1 MKKAQIAIFFVLA
14 ILILILAM
22 FLFIRKPI
30 AEEERKE
37 ITSFKQAKETFES
50 YINQCLVDTTDRAVK
65 RYGLG
70 YINEQLEDY
79 TKNHLLECMNNF
91 EDFKKLGFDVTFS
104 DPKISIEINEKK
116 VDSVLNVKTEL
127 FTETDK
133 ARFDKFETTI
143 EYPDDF
149 EDPIKGFEW
158 KFRGILYKYEKS
170 NNPRPNDIFI
180 AKIDLED
187 PTVRYYVTPRI
198 APNLMIT
205 SQFLASNGLQ
215 FAVNGGG
222 FEIRTTN
229 EVNGYSAYNGVAY
242 SPQDII
248 PGETIFVTEDNKVF
262 LDNKIPDGMKYA
274 ITGFNHMVEEG
285 KIVDRFADPNHPN
298 HKPGY
303 DNLEPRT
310 SIGKDE
316 KDNWLVIFVIDGR
329 NPGVS
334 EGLDLKELA
343 ELHLKYGS
351 TTAFNMDGGGSSTF
365 VMQEGSGFK
374 VYNTPSDGAQ
384 RPVAN
389 HFGVYAEPLTTS

>member
-1 MKKAQIAIFFVLA
+1 MKKSQVAIFFVLA
-14 ILILILAM
+14 ILVVILSL

-50 YINQCLVDTTDRAVK
+50 YVNQCLVDTTDRAVK
-65 RYGLG
+65 RYGLE

-79 TKNHLLECMNNF
+79 TENHLLDCMNNF
-91 EDFKKLGFDVTFS
+91 EDFKKLGFEVTFS

-116 VDSVLNVKTEL
+116 VDSVLNVKAEL

-133 ARFDKFETTI
+133 AKFDKFETTI

-149 EDPIKGFEW
+149 EDPIEGFEW
-158 KFRGILYKYEKS
+158 KFRGILYKYEKR

-205 SQFLASNGLQ
+205 SQFLTSNGLQ
-215 FAVNGGG
+215 LAVNGGG
-222 FEIRTTN
+222 FDIGGTN
-229 EVNGYSAYNGVAY
+229 EVNGYAMSGGNVY
-242 SPQDII
+242 STSDIS
-248 PGETIFVTEDNKVF
+248 PDVTIFIGKDNQISF
-262 LDNKIPDGMKYA
+262 NPEKISNVDYA
-274 ITGFNHMVEEG
+274 ITGFNRVVENGQPFERLYPSNP
-285 KIVDRFADPNHPN
+285 K

-303 DNLEPRT
+303 DVIDPRT
-310 SIGKDE
+310 AIGYDKE
-316 KDNWLVIFVIDGR
+316 NNWLIIIVVDGR
-329 NPGVS
+329 SEESMGVN
-334 EGLDLKELA
+334 LMELA
-343 ELHLKYGS
+343 ELFIENKA
-351 TTAFNMDGGGSSTF
+351 TVAFNMDGGGSSTF